1 MKHFTQS
8 SQIQTEWVHPLCA
21 FFSPAFDLVDPDS
34 MVFDLHSTKDLGRR
48 ASKKQSCEICLG
60 SQGTLFPCNHPDCK
74 KNIHAFCGLWEK
86 AVNNIYAQEQAEENP
101 EMVEESNNSEWTVK
115 IFLEPNASVRNHSL
129 KSTPLTKDELETIYR
144 EFKATERKIQKSE
157 EPIEHTISKKKEK
170 SKKKLISDDKFE
182 KAQDLSLELHEG
194 FHSFLQAFEEKFRQE
209 STSVQTRKKELESLP
224 NEDSA
229 DSSNNARGG
238 KMVFQ
243 CPAHKS
249 AESYCLCDPM
259 NQENPSMIACDYCD
273 NWFHFGCV
281 GLGNKSK
288 EAACKEIPYYLCP
301 KCRDWL
307 KFKAKLLK
315 FDRKLATSEGIITL
329 EEISQQELLPKDPN
343 TARFR
348 LPDYILVYRVVLRKI
363 LRVARNPPE
372 SGLEAFL
379 RSLLDVLCVLPF
391 KIPRKFEELKRGKH
405 LSYCLNYLLDNDAR
419 KLLDD
424 MTIESCLSPKGE
436 FQQEKFDKALE
447 NKQKIANL
455 EEYFRKKGLD
465 LKPRLL
471 QNKHKNLLILDWII
485 EYHDT
490 FSIQHEQKPS
500 FETLSSLKAQI
511 KTYGIEKEKYLEVE
525 VLEEKLSDFEATIQ
539 RLQSK
544 LLPEKKMEIEANIIE
559 KNYKNFDEY
568 LNELFN
574 WHRELIINRLASK
587 ELESLEAEIVSLEFE
602 WGDLR
607 KVLQTENQKLEDWT
621 HEYRNF
627 KVLRGQDLERML
639 HRTDDLLTQSP
650 EMFELLDLF
659 REYKRFGHELERLLE
674 RLQEEKAIVSLEEI
688 KQLLDKADKR
698 LDFEE
703 KAEKLRRKV
712 KDYEELQ
719 TKLRSL
725 LSKPMELT
733 IWNRVKKDYGAVMA
747 GLEMEEVKEFEE
759 KLRLYKEITGV
770 LGHKKFTIAK
780 LVEFEQK
787 AEAAKLD
794 EKLLKELNVKVTKAN
809 GLKAEIQA
817 ILEKHEFDFA
827 DSERISNLLLE
838 IKTNRFDFDE
848 INMLKTVLDSFDDI
862 EKLYKLWQQT
872 QGDSSSINESP
883 KEKNFKQ
890 LTEKLRDVEK
900 LRMNLSL
907 VYQELK
913 DLVGKYSAVQV
924 LDENLKQVLDLYQ
937 DLLLTYDAQQLLAQ
951 KSGQINAEMLESL
964 YRDTRNLTHK
974 PEMILQVEDIYKKYV
989 EIKETLEKKISS
1001 IEEQFQSIE
1010 KSEDSSTI
1018 LQNRLEGID
1027 KELAESGFLFQD
1039 LQRKAKL
1046 LKTWLEWLQ
1055 RALELLKLLAEG
1067 KEIDFESSN
1076 KLVSLGQKI
1085 NFPLLNPVFT
1095 ELHSLFDHAA
1105 SFKEKI
1111 SAYTA
1116 EKRKSMES
1124 LKVAKSDNATRK
1136 RFFDLNKTKPHL
1148 KEVQDLIAGVKEE
1161 VAKNPYLAGLLRQ
1174 ELTEAEAD
1182 LENTRD
1188 FLERYETFR
1197 RNHKVESI
1205 QDLKEMKSNDFEILK
1220 TQIIS
1225 FRQESLWNVYQYSKD
1240 WDMDFSRFE
1249 MKFHGFAILAGLQP
1263 VSLVFLK
1270 NYLKFAEDSKDEDV
1284 LKESFMRELSEI
1296 HSKARELS
1304 TRIEELK
1311 GLCEELVEDPAAV
1324 DRRDFIS
1331 EQGLESMVE
1340 QIKASVVNFAENKT
1354 FIEGLAQKYR
1364 KVKEFYQK
1372 NQLKNSQTR
1381 VIHLEFMRFFEEIR
1395 VLPVNF
1401 EDYDFLQTQ
1410 VLKHEVL
1417 QRYLE
1422 KSKKYLAMEQVPV
1435 KIAETLLEKYSLS
1448 RILINDFEK
1457 LQEKFNKSSQL
1468 MEELEKKIALFDDFL
1483 PQSLEEYT
1491 QLSAKFDNIGIDFG
1505 ERTLKVRVLLFKQ
1518 KVHFIEETREKAKGA
1533 GTKPPMSK
1541 VSFKQLKH
1549 DLQYGYSLLLNE
1561 EIVEKLRG
1569 EIKVLESLLL
1579 EIEEKLKEIEE
1590 IKLVTI
1596 LEDYNPIFLNFIDL
1610 SEELIE
1616 YKMSVAY
1623 EKEARITVDLGIKRF
1638 YEIYREGC
1646 DCLKLMRNLDIVPC
1660 NRGLVDT
1667 NELGRIFTEEPNLEL
1682 NREKNMKKFSF
1693 LKEPVGGNKEKI
1705 GDSSK
1710 SKEKIVVKSKEKVL
1724 ASSGMNQSHKAKE
1737 KKHEVKSK
1745 EKQNGDKDKT
1755 LGKRKV
1761 NPTSFG
1767 NEFIT
1772 GFLDDEEKDDGEKP
1786 AKKIKKDSLN
1796 GPIAQKPSLLK
1807 PLGLKDPPIKD
1818 FPISKEKDAIKPV
1831 AKTVSGEKREDIMN
1845 KLDKL
1850 TKNNAKWKKTNK
1862 NIKSFMQILENQIFG
1877 SFHNNPMKYET
1888 ESQNLLRL
1896 FEKLLKFPYISANL
1910 LTKNFRVEIVQNLT
1924 KSIEKLAQIE
1934 GNLKAKEQEREQKTQ
1949 ETALPTTVK
1958 KQNQIMPVSKPLGS
1972 SNVIAPVTK
1981 KLEGPALEKK
1991 VKTEQYDPFEKSVP
2005 KKVPIIPQAP
2015 KEDPLKDLFSSL
2027 KEKPKAPNQDKKP
2040 SSLLALTEN
2049 TRTNK
2054 TIESL
2059 TSVPEKSHQNTSN
2072 AGTKPNV
2079 SKSKHSIL
2087 ENYEALSSDDE
2098 KNKKTV
2104 KNEQG
2109 SAKKDEKKLEFSDDE
2124 STFSYEKMSL
2134 GKKRYSLEN
2143 SEDSFDNLSKSSQV
2157 YDPMTDVRKPEI
2169 EQAILFDPDNE
2180 EGPNNNEK
2188 YQLYTQKF
2196 APRGSILKIYDG
2208 RFRLNHMIS
2217 INASFLTIE
2226 EIGVVRENFP
2236 KIALKDKGSSLKLS
2250 GTTDYRQF
2258 SDFYFVSL
2266 MN

>member
-1 MKHFTQS
+1 M
-8 SQIQTEWVHPLCA
+8 
-21 FFSPAFDLVDPDS
+21 
-34 MVFDLHSTKDLGRR
+34 
-48 ASKKQSCEICLG
+48 
-60 SQGTLFPCNHPDCK
+60 
-74 KNIHAFCGLWEK
+74 
-86 AVNNIYAQEQAEENP
+86 
-101 EMVEESNNSEWTVK
+101 
-115 IFLEPNASVRNHSL
+115 
-129 KSTPLTKDELETIYR
+129 
-144 EFKATERKIQKSE
+144 
-157 EPIEHTISKKKEK
+157 
-170 SKKKLISDDKFE
+170 
-182 KAQDLSLELHEG
+182 
-194 FHSFLQAFEEKFRQE
+194 
-209 STSVQTRKKELESLP
+209 
-224 NEDSA
+224 
-229 DSSNNARGG
+229 
-238 KMVFQ
+238 
-243 CPAHKS
+243 
-249 AESYCLCDPM
+249 
-259 NQENPSMIACDYCD
+259 
-273 NWFHFGCV
+273 
-281 GLGNKSK
+281 
-288 EAACKEIPYYLCP
+288 
-301 KCRDWL
+301 
-307 KFKAKLLK
+307 
-315 FDRKLATSEGIITL
+315 
-329 EEISQQELLPKDPN
+329 
-343 TARFR
+343 
-348 LPDYILVYRVVLRKI
+348 
-363 LRVARNPPE
+363 
-372 SGLEAFL
+372 
-379 RSLLDVLCVLPF
+379 
-391 KIPRKFEELKRGKH
+391 
-405 LSYCLNYLLDNDAR
+405 
-419 KLLDD
+419 
-424 MTIESCLSPKGE
+424 
-436 FQQEKFDKALE
+436 
-447 NKQKIANL
+447 
-455 EEYFRKKGLD
+455 
-465 LKPRLL
+465 KPRLL

-490 FSIQHEQKPS
+490 FSIKHEQKPS
-500 FETLSSLKAQI
+500 FETLSRLKAQI

-525 VLEEKLSDFEATIQ
+525 VLEEKLSDFEATIH

-627 KVLRGQDLERML
+627 KIFRGQDLERML

-659 REYKRFGHELERLLE
+659 REYKSFDHELEKLLE

-688 KQLLDKADKR
+688 RQLLDKADKR

-780 LVEFEQK
+780 LVEFEEK

-794 EKLLKELNVKVTKAN
+794 EKLLKELNTKVTKAN
-809 GLKAEIQA
+809 GLKLEIQA

-872 QGDSSSINESP
+872 QGDSASSNEST
-883 KEKNFKQ
+883 KDKGFKQ
-890 LTEKLRDVEK
+890 LAEKLRDVEK
-900 LRMNLSL
+900 LRTNLSL
-907 VYQELK
+907 VYQDLK
-913 DLVGKYSAVQV
+913 DLVGKYSTVQV

-951 KSGQINAEMLESL
+951 KSGQVNAEMLESL
-964 YRDTRNLTHK
+964 YRDTRNLKHK
-974 PEMILQVEDIYKKYV
+974 PEMILQVEEIYRKYV
-989 EIKETLEKKISS
+989 DIKETLGKKISS

-1010 KSEDSSTI
+1010 KSEDSSAL
-1018 LQNRLEGID
+1018 LQNKLEGID
-1027 KELAESGFLFQD
+1027 KELAESGFLFED

-1055 RALELLKLLAEG
+1055 RALELLKLLADG

-1085 NFPLLNPVFT
+1085 NFPLLNPVYT
-1095 ELHSLFDHAA
+1095 ELHSLFELAA

-1111 SAYTA
+1111 SAYTT

-1136 RFFDLNKTKPHL
+1136 RFFDLNKTKPNL
-1148 KEVQDLIAGVKEE
+1148 REVQDLIAGVKEE
-1161 VAKNPYLAGLLRQ
+1161 VAKKPYLAGLLRQ
-1174 ELTEAEAD
+1174 ELTDAEAD

-1197 RNHKVESI
+1197 RNHKVENI
-1205 QDLKEMKSNDFEILK
+1205 HDLKEMKSNDFEILK

-1296 HSKARELS
+1296 HSKARELN

-1311 GLCEELVEDPAAV
+1311 GLSEELAEDPAGV

-1331 EQGLESMVE
+1331 EQGLETMVE
-1340 QIKASVVNFAENKT
+1340 QVKASVVNFAENKT

-1505 ERTLKVRVLLFKQ
+1505 ERTLTVRVLLFKQ

-1549 DLQYGYSLLLNE
+1549 DLEYGYSLLLNE

-1579 EIEEKLKEIEE
+1579 EIEEKLREIEE
-1590 IKLVTI
+1590 IKLVTV

-1616 YKMSVAY
+1616 YKMSLAY

-1660 NRGLVDT
+1660 NRGLVET
-1667 NELGRIFTEEPNLEL
+1667 NELGRIFAEEQNLEL
-1682 NREKNMKKFSF
+1682 NREKNIKKFSF

-1705 GDSSK
+1705 GDSFK

-1724 ASSGMNQSHKAKE
+1724 ASSGINQSNKAKE
-1737 KKHEVKSK
+1737 KKLEVKNK
-1745 EKQNGDKDKT
+1745 EKQNGDKDKS

-1786 AKKIKKDSLN
+1786 SKKIKKDSLKE
-1796 GPIAQKPSLLK
+1796 PVAQKPSLLK

-1818 FPISKEKDAIKPV
+1818 FPISKEKDTIKPV

-1850 TKNNAKWKKTNK
+1850 TKNNGKWKKTNK

-1877 SFHNNPMKYET
+1877 SFHNNPAKYEA

-1924 KSIEKLAQIE
+1924 KNIEKLAQIE

-1958 KQNQIMPVSKPLGS
+1958 KPNQILPVSKPLGS
-1972 SNVIAPVTK
+1972 SNVITPVAK
-1981 KLEGPALEKK
+1981 KFEGPALEKK

-2027 KEKPKAPNQDKKP
+2027 KEKPKVPNPDKKP

-2049 TRTNK
+2049 TRNNK

-2059 TSVPEKSHQNTSN
+2059 TSVPEKSHQNTIN

-2236 KIALKDKGSSLKLS
+2236 KIVLKDKGSSLKLS

-2258 SDFYFVSL
+2258 SDFYFVNL
-2266 MN
+2266 NET